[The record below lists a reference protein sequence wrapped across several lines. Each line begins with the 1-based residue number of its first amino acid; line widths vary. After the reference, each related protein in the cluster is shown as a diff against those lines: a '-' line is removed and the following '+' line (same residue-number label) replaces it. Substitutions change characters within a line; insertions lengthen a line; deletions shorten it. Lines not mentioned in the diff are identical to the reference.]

1 MNQHID
7 LIYFF
12 SSLVMV
18 GLPLGLFTWLTYL
31 VVKRYR
37 AERRDNAEG
46 GTRN

>member
-18 GLPLGLFTWLTYL
+18 GLPLGIFCWLTYRL
-31 VVKRYR
+31 IKRWR
-37 AERRDNAEG
+37 WELREKGGARR
-46 GTRN
+46 T